1 MPNLIGMVHD
11 HKQGQNFRGVSN
23 IIELMK
29 DIAYRQLHRDLLNL
43 IMEKG
48 YSRVP
53 LYYEQPKNIIGLVL
67 VILSIY
73 CRTHLVLWR
82 LFVFLLLLVNIN
94 ILRFTI
100 TVYHWYY
107 SFLRS
112 TDTQNK
118 VVCPCPTHVRHRH
131 SLDTCP
137 VLYFVSIIRK

>member
-1 MPNLIGMVHD
+1 MVHY
-11 HKQGQNFRGVSN
+11 HKQGQNFRGFSN
-23 IIELMK
+23 VIELMK

-43 IMEKG
+43 IIEKG

-82 LFVFLLLLVNIN
+82 LFVFLLLLVNII

-112 TDTQNK
+112 THTQNK
-118 VVCPCPTHVRHRH
+118 VVCLCPTHVRHRH
-131 SLDTCP
+131 SLDTCL